1 MFFWRKSS
9 LEWMIWGSP
18 YFWKPPY
25 VYRGK
30 LGDSTENSFFT
41 RFDVYFS
48 GSEMMSSD
56 QDWFIF
62 PRKKSDAPALG
73 LGRLSQG
80 RSSVLGHLHLGLRAE
95 KENLLRK
102 GWWSLWCRFYMLVS
116 TETRVSLEKCEH
128 FHDTLRCVERV
139 LANSDWWTWEGSAWT
154 RRKGG
159 K

>member
-1 MFFWRKSS
+1 MYI
-9 LEWMIWGSP
+9 EENYI
-18 YFWKPPY
+18 
-25 VYRGK
+25 
-30 LGDSTENSFFT
+30 GDSTENSFFT

-48 GSEMMSSD
+48 GSEMISD
-56 QDWFIF
+56 QRLVHFS
-62 PRKKSDAPALG
+62 PKKSEAPALG

-139 LANSDWWTWEGSAWT
+139 LANSD
-154 RRKGG
+154 
-159 K
+159 